1 MCILSSPSPNGAAS
15 LEPTPARLLS
25 PTTRQQLALDAI
37 AGQPITTLANQ
48 QQVSRK
54 FVYQQLHHAHDA
66 LDQAFNPTDSDP
78 PQLLFWLPVTKPWL
92 RQFVAELFLLASSP
106 GRGLPGV
113 VAVFLEPA
121 PIRAG

>member
-1 MCILSSPSPNGAAS
+1 MCILSNPLPDVAAAP
-15 LEPTPARLLS
+15 EPTPARLLNS
-25 PTTRQQLALDAI
+25 TTRQQRALDAL

-66 LDQAFNPTDSDP
+66 LDQAFNPADTHP

-92 RQFVAELFLLASSP
+92 RQYGGPRCLDQNRANREVDSP
-106 GRGLPGV
+106 SGCH
-113 VAVFLEPA
+113 A
-121 PIRAG
+121 